1 MKGFRFNCKEEE
13 DRIKKFYS
21 VEENY
26 LDIKVTE
33 IAIRNIMADVADC
46 LVEQYNNGKGLKYT
60 IEIGLYDGD
69 VVATVK

>member
-1 MKGFRFNCKEEE
+1 MKGFRFNCKEEK

-46 LVEQYNNGKGLKYT
+46 LVEQYNSGKGLKYT
-60 IEIGLYDGD
+60 IEIGLDDGD

>member
-1 MKGFRFNCKEEE
+1 MKGFRFNCKEEK

-21 VEENY
+21 VEEEY

-33 IAIRNIMADVADC
+33 IAIRNIMANAADY
-46 LVEQYNNGKGLKYT
+46 LVEQYNSGKGLKYT
-60 IEIGLYDGD
+60 IEIGLYHGD